1 MIGLQTEI
9 LTFYKEADMKTK
21 RITALALC
29 LVMLFTLLP
38 AAALAEDGL
47 PEEELLLEEELELLP
62 EPELIPE
69 ELPEPL
75 FDPLPEDPL
84 LPEELDEALM
94 LLDGEPIGV
103 SGGDYTDPCMID
115 LVPNCDDGI
124 LGETKIA
131 YIGAPFTPP
140 DWTDKRSDYEHL
152 GWSTSPSG
160 LDFYPVNTSIT
171 PEGNMVLYAIWDD
184 TVIVAGDFTAI
195 FTPTSD
201 GFYATIT
208 GYTGSASEIT
218 IPGVIAGITVTTIR
232 DNAFKEN
239 TALTSVS
246 LPDNVKSIGASA
258 FSACTNL
265 QSINLNRVTG
275 IGESAFEGCA
285 SLQNADLTS
294 LKGIGNRTFYQCSS
308 LSTVSFGSVTSIG
321 EYAFANCSALESVD
335 LINIKSIGNSA
346 FDSCGSL
353 NSVYLK
359 AVKLIDAEAFAHC
372 DSLTDIYYNG
382 TQAEWDTVEKGEGWN
397 TGCPPEQVVHC
408 HETAGDFT
416 ISYVSDGSVIIT
428 NYSGSATVLEIPG
441 EIDGRPVTAIE
452 GFAFN
457 CNRRI
462 TSVTLPDSVTSIG
475 HDTFSGC
482 SALEN
487 INLSR
492 VTSIGGYGFE
502 GCTALESIDLSCVI
516 SLGQKAFAGCSSLK
530 TLTMRDV
537 RSVGETA
544 FAGCSFTN
552 VYYDFTSSHFLEIEG
567 NSNLPWDRSYF
578 LRCTVWFFYG
588 HDIADVKVY
597 PKKGEPLSAPDTLTD
612 GNYIVTG
619 WYKDEACTTP
629 WDFADPVTGD
639 MQLFAKWEEK
649 SDVPVFMSHT
659 LLLGGQ
665 IGVNFYLYLG
675 GLTQEERNSAEMVF
689 TVNGRKQTDRFD
701 QNCTNPST
709 HEYYGFTCYI
719 TSVEMADKI
728 TAVLHYKDGRTV
740 SQTYSASQYVQH
752 VLENKNNYSSRAV
765 ALVSAIAD
773 YGHYVQPFLA
783 STNDWEVGTDH
794 AMMNAANSYH
804 QVKVKDAK
812 AAVSGY
818 AIARDTGD
826 TGIAEVKYSLNL
838 QSETSIYLYLQ
849 PKAGFT
855 ESVTATEGGSKLTCV
870 HLSDGRYRV
879 TIPNI
884 QAHQLG
890 DTHTVAV
897 SAGGEFTI
905 KVSALSYVHTAL
917 NSSDPKFTNT
927 DAQYAVSSLYYY
939 YKATTDYQSNPNG

>member
-1 MIGLQTEI
+1 
-9 LTFYKEADMKTK
+9 MKTK

-38 AAALAEDGL
+38 AAALAEDAL

-69 ELPEPL
+69 DPPEEPDALPS
-75 FDPLPEDPL
+75 
-84 LPEELDEALM
+84 LPEELPEELSEAQM
-94 LLDGEPIGV
+94 LLVEPVGA
-103 SGGDYTDPCMID
+103 SGGIGFDPCTIY
-115 LVPNCDDGI
+115 LEPNCDDELTGDLI
-124 LGETKIA
+124 RT
-131 YIGAPFTPP
+131 FTGSPVTLP
-140 DWTDKRSDYEHL
+140 DWSDKRSGHEHL
-152 GWSTSPSG
+152 GWSGSPDG
-160 LDFYPVNTSIT
+160 PILFKVKASIT
-171 PEGNMVLYAIWDD
+171 PTGDMTLYAIWDD
-184 TVIVAGDFTAI
+184 SPLLPLFTVSENANGTL
-195 FTPTSD
+195 
-201 GFYATIT
+201 TIT
-208 GYTGSASEIT
+208 GYKGEATEIF
-218 IPGVIAGITVTTIR
+218 IPGEINGKTVTTIGK
-232 DNAFKEN
+232 DAFSLN
-239 TALTSVS
+239 NNLTRVT
-246 LPDNVKSIGASA
+246 LPDSVKSIGAST
-258 FSACTNL
+258 FYACTNL
-265 QSINLNRVTG
+265 QSINL
-275 IGESAFEGCA
+275 
-285 SLQNADLTS
+285 
-294 LKGIGNRTFYQCSS
+294 
-308 LSTVSFGSVTSIG
+308 GSVTNIG

-335 LINIKSIGNSA
+335 LIDTESIGSSA

-359 AVKLIDAEAFAHC
+359 DVKFIDAEAFAHC
-372 DSLTDIYYNG
+372 DSLTDIYYDD
-382 TQAEWDTVEKGEGWN
+382 TQAEWETVTKIDGWN
-397 TGCPPEQVVHC
+397 SGCPSEQVVHC
-408 HETAGDFT
+408 NEAAGFT
-416 ISYVSDGSVIIT
+416 ISYVSDGSVT
-428 NYSGSATVLEIPG
+428 VTGYSGSATVLEIPG
-441 EIDGRPVTAIE
+441 EIDGRPVTAI
-452 GFAFN
+452 GDDALSWRN
-457 CNRRI
+457 M

-475 HDTFSGC
+475 KRAFEYC

-487 INLSR
+487 INLSH
-492 VTSIGGYGFE
+492 VTSIGDSAFE
-502 GCTALESIDLSCVI
+502 YCSALESIDLSCVI
-516 SLGQKAFAGCSSLK
+516 SLENEAFKSCSNLK
-530 TLTMRDV
+530 TLTLRDV
-537 RSVGETA
+537 RSVGKDA
-544 FAGCSFTN
+544 FPGHSFTN
-552 VYYDFTSSHFLEIEG
+552 VYYDFTVYHFLEIEG
-567 NSNLPWDRSYF
+567 YSNLPWDRSYF
-578 LRCTVWFFYG
+578 LRCIVTLYYL
-588 HDIADVKVY
+588 HDIPDVEVY

-639 MQLFAKWEEK
+639 MRLFAKWEEK

-689 TVNGRKQTDRFD
+689 TVNGREQTDRFD

-826 TGIAEVKYSLNL
+826 TGIESVTYSLNL

-849 PKAGFT
+849 PKAGFSG
-855 ESVTATEGGSKLTCV
+855 SVTAAENGSKLTCV

-890 DTHTVAV
+890 DTHTVTV